1 MSKLSSLIM
10 KTPITEAGDVL
21 TLAPWFVQQQ
31 IALFLLVHVVQR
43 ACATILVQPETSVT

>member
-10 KTPITEAGDVL
+10 KTPITEAGDVH

-31 IALFLLVHVVQR
+31 IALCYHAVQR
-43 ACATILVQPETSVT
+43 ACATILVQLETNVT